1 MPSPRREPSPDE
13 RQAAL
18 PLAKAPARGVPPTP
32 EQIAKVVTAKLA
44 SPVGM
49 PDKAELPLK
58 LVLPRAVIERLMVRA
73 RREGSPSLAAW
84 VQGVLVREGQPEA
97 EGRRRTGS

>member
-1 MPSPRREPSPDE
+1 MPKPSLFPPEPRKGP
-13 RQAAL
+13 QKVA
-18 PLAKAPARGVPPTP
+18 PTP
-32 EQIAKVVTAKLA
+32 EHVAKIVTANRA

-84 VQGVLVREGQPEA
+84 VQGVLVREGQAEA
-97 EGRRRTGS
+97 EGRRRTGG

>member
-1 MPSPRREPSPDE
+1 MPKPSIFPPE
-13 RQAAL
+13 LRKGPQKIAL
-18 PLAKAPARGVPPTP
+18 TR
-32 EQIAKVVTAKLA
+32 EQIAAGVTAKLK

-73 RREGSPSLAAW
+73 GREGAPSLAAW
-84 VQGVLVREGQPEA
+84 VQAVLVREGQPEA
-97 EGRRRTGS
+97 EGRRRAGG

>member
-1 MPSPRREPSPDE
+1 MPKPRPTAPEPEP
-13 RQAAL
+13 RKPPQKAA
-18 PLAKAPARGVPPTP
+18 PTP
-32 EQIAKVVTAKLA
+32 EQIAKIVTAKLA

-73 RREGSPSLAAW
+73 RRDGSPSLAAW
-84 VQGVLVREGQPEA
+84 VQGVLVREAQPEA
-97 EGRRRTGS
+97 EARRRTGG